1 MIFLTLYIMRTILSI
16 QPTTTENNMIIS
28 AKTSYEDFKAQLAI
42 IKQLPS
48 MDGNKFIYTDATSIT
63 GKSCTVVVSY
73 SCFSGWEYKA
83 TLNNNGEQQ

>member
-1 MIFLTLYIMRTILSI
+1 
-16 QPTTTENNMIIS
+16 MIIS

-63 GKSCTVVVSY
+63 GESCTVVVSY
-73 SCFSGWEYKA
+73 SRFSGWEYEA